1 MSTKNTK
8 YQRFPLAR
16 RIEHV
21 IMLLSFGMLGLT
33 GLPQR
38 YPLAG
43 ISVWFVDLL
52 GGVENLRAI
61 HHVSATVMMLGTAWH
76 IIVAGYK
83 IFVLHEK
90 LSMLPSLQDVKD
102 GWQALM
108 YNIGLAKKFPQM
120 GRFTFEEKLEYWA
133 FVWGAL
139 VMGLTGFLMWNP
151 ITAAKILPG
160 DWIPAAKAAHGGEA
174 VLAVLAIIVWHM
186 YGVHIRSFNKSMWTG
201 EMKEDE
207 MLHEHPLE
215 LADIKAGLVNVPVS
229 QDVLRKR
236 KAVYYPIAG
245 LLTVVMLAG
254 VYGFVDTEQTAL
266 ETIPPQPSQIPI
278 YVPQTPTPVP
288 TRPPTATP
296 LPATPETQAV
306 EPAAPVA
313 GLTWDDIAT
322 LILAKCATCHST
334 PDMTGLA
341 MDTYANLMAG
351 GKDGPVVMPG
361 DSADSILYTIQAAGG
376 HPGQF
381 SEDEL
386 AVVQAWIDAGASE
399 NGEAPAAGGPTWS
412 DVAPMFQEKCLTC
425 HATADMTG
433 LALDNYANLMA
444 GGKDGEVV
452 VPGDSAN
459 SMIYTLQAAGGHP
472 GTFTAEELATL
483 KAWIDAGA
491 MDTAPTAATGPV
503 WEGEIAGLF
512 ANVCATCHGATAMG
526 GLNLT
531 TYADAMK
538 GGEAGAVITP
548 GDSAGSLLV
557 TRQSEQHPGQFSEED
572 FAKVKAWIDAGALE
586 K

>member
-1 MSTKNTK
+1 MSSKNTK

-43 ISVWFVDLL
+43 ISVWIVDFL

-76 IIVAGYK
+76 ILLAGYK

-90 LSMLPSLQDVKD
+90 LSMLPSFQDVKD

-108 YNIGLAKKFPQM
+108 YNVGLAKKFPQM
-120 GRFTFEEKLEYWA
+120 GRYTFEEKLEYWA

-151 ITAAKILPG
+151 ITAAKFLPG

-174 VLAVLAIIVWHM
+174 VLAVLAIIIWHM

-201 EMKEDE
+201 EMSEGE

-215 LADIKAGLVNVPVS
+215 LADIKAGLANTPVS
-229 QDVLRKR
+229 PDVLRKR

-245 LLTVVMLAG
+245 ILTVIMLAG
-254 VYGFVDTEQTAL
+254 VYGFVSTEETAL
-266 ETIPPQPSQIPI
+266 KTIPPQPTQIPI

-296 LPATPETQAV
+296 LPASTTFETQAV
-306 EPAAPVA
+306 TEPSDLVAAGP
-313 GLTWDDIAT
+313 TWDDIAT
-322 LILAKCATCHST
+322 LILAKCAACHST

-351 GKDGPVVMPG
+351 GKNGLVVMPG
-361 DSADSILYTIQAAGG
+361 DSANSILYTIQ
-376 HPGQF
+376 
-381 SEDEL
+381 
-386 AVVQAWIDAGASE
+386 V
-399 NGEAPAAGGPTWS
+399 
-412 DVAPMFQEKCLTC
+412 
-425 HATADMTG
+425 
-433 LALDNYANLMA
+433 
-444 GGKDGEVV
+444 
-452 VPGDSAN
+452 
-459 SMIYTLQAAGGHP
+459 AGGHP
-472 GTFTAEELATL
+472 GTFTAEELAIL
-483 KAWIDAGA
+483 QAWIDAGA
-491 MDTAPTAATGPV
+491 METASTAAAGPV
-503 WEGEIAGLF
+503 WDGEIAGLF
-512 ANVCATCHGATAMG
+512 GDKCATCHGVTAMG

-531 TYADAMK
+531 TYADVLK
-538 GGEAGAVITP
+538 GGEAGAVIAP
-548 GDSAGSLLV
+548 GDSANSLLV
-557 TRQSEQHPGQFSEED
+557 IKQSEQHPGLFSEEELTKIKD
-572 FAKVKAWIDAGALE
+572 WIDAGAEE